1 MTSNKI
7 VFSLASFVVMLALAF
22 VSPYALAGD
31 FTTELSVEDV
41 SFADKSFPEY
51 QHDNQVSFDG
61 NTIVHVK
68 FDKVVDYRAGIVGN
82 NNNDDV
88 AEFADTGVFTH
99 HDVVVLIYNQI
110 GQVFAT
116 RSGDDEV
123 VIAPRDPNRH
133 DGKNYTITFNTRDP
147 APRIEDHNRVL
158 VYIKQG
164 GVTAVDPAVAAAD
177 SKNAEGS
184 VAFDLVYQ
192 DGRSP
197 VPAEDDGFFNTDR
210 RYINRPSVYGI
221 STTALRA
228 RAGVTK
234 PFQVTIL
241 LSEKPKEGTL
251 TTDHVH
257 VTEGK
262 ATEIAPLTPVNPRT
276 FGSTVRS
283 DAPPTGRHWLFYAY
297 LVTIEPKFENKNDIV
312 IKINAFE
319 DLVKPTSRYDLNAP
333 YKYTPPTS
341 ENEYAEG
348 LDKLTVKVGKEVLK
362 DKTSGFKVPIV
373 KDKVIP
379 GSGYLVLTEETAGS
393 SVHPPPG
400 AIDASPKAHE
410 RTPTEL
416 LYNVVDVDFPN
427 LETFLANG
435 GVIDVVSPHPL
446 VISEVMWGSDASLDD
461 GSKSQWIE
469 LYNAGAEFK
478 TAGDAGAET
487 AYFVFYGPNET
498 R

>member
-1 MTSNKI
+1 MALNKI
-7 VFSLASFVVMLALAF
+7 AFSLASLVVLLTLAL
-22 VSPYALAGD
+22 VVPHALAGD
-31 FTTELSVEDV
+31 FKTELSIEDV
-41 SFADKSFPEY
+41 SFGDKSFPEY
-51 QHDNQVSFDG
+51 QHDIQSEFDR
-61 NTIVHVK
+61 NTRVYVK
-68 FDKVVDYRAGIVGN
+68 FDKVVEYRGGPPDTLGGEN
-82 NNNDDV
+82 FDDF
-88 AEFADTGVFTH
+88 EDTGVFTH
-99 HDVVVLIYNQI
+99 HDVVVLIYNEI

-116 RSGDDEV
+116 RTGTGSV
-123 VIAPRDPNRH
+123 VIEPRDPNQH
-133 DGKNYTITFNTRDP
+133 DGKNYTITFNTLINTDQT
-147 APRIEDHNRVL
+147 PRIEDHNRVL

-197 VPAEDDGFFNTDR
+197 VPAEDDSFFDTDR

-362 DKTSGFKVPIV
+362 AGTAGLEVILAKELFIPSG
-373 KDKVIP
+373 
-379 GSGYLVLTEETAGS
+379 GYLVVADDEAGS
-393 SVHPPPG
+393 AITNPGGAKDAPPVTRPP
-400 AIDASPKAHE
+400 AAQKYNLNAKA
-410 RTPTEL
+410 L
-416 LYNVVDVDFPN
+416 PN
-427 LETFLANG
+427 LESFFANG
-435 GVIDVVSPHPL
+435 GVIDVVSPMSL
-446 VISEVMWGSDASLDD
+446 TISEIMWGTDASIDRRQHKKPMD
-461 GSKSQWIE
+461 
-469 LYNAGAEFK
+469 
-478 TAGDAGAET
+478 
-487 AYFVFYGPNET
+487 
-498 R
+498 